1 MKLYIPALGYF
12 NKNNIVNLLKKTE
25 KERVI
30 YSKRGIFKII
40 NNKLF
45 ELRIDDYPVEKARIE
60 ELDCLIDRSKFE
72 RDEIT
77 YQIPMDHNLV
87 NIDKSFYKLNDK
99 SLIDFVIEE
108 VNHKIKDFYFIVRG
122 ELETF
127 DLKEDIYT
135 FLSIINNQII

>member
-1 MKLYIPALGYF
+1 
-12 NKNNIVNLLKKTE
+12 
-25 KERVI
+25 
-30 YSKRGIFKII
+30 
-40 NNKLF
+40 
-45 ELRIDDYPVEKARIE
+45 
-60 ELDCLIDRSKFE
+60 
-72 RDEIT
+72 
-77 YQIPMDHNLV
+77 MDHNLV